1 MVAAHSHLMLN
12 RGVPGST
19 QIVTRADDMTSVS
32 TIASTE
38 ELYDLT
44 FDLLGSST
52 EDLFF
57 PRNYIIVE
65 GASDQVIVQRVLD
78 LLGEPAST
86 IKVLSAQ
93 GIDEVRERASSVVRA
108 LVPLVVNDSPYANH
122 VVAMIDAP
130 RDTEMA
136 SVDRLR
142 ADLGDRLYV
151 LDTPS
156 IEEYVPAEVYERA
169 GRVKEEDLAEL
180 SRRTGDRR
188 ARNSLKKEI
197 SDAIAATLVVEDL
210 DSITTIRDVGQ
221 RALL

>member
-1 MVAAHSHLMLN
+1 MLN
-12 RGVPGST
+12 RAVPGST

-108 LVPLVVNDSPYANH
+108 LVPLVVERFALCESRC
-122 VVAMIDAP
+122 
-130 RDTEMA
+130 RD
-136 SVDRLR
+136 D
-142 ADLGDRLYV
+142 
-151 LDTPS
+151 
-156 IEEYVPAEVYERA
+156 
-169 GRVKEEDLAEL
+169 
-180 SRRTGDRR
+180 
-188 ARNSLKKEI
+188 
-197 SDAIAATLVVEDL
+197 
-210 DSITTIRDVGQ
+210 
-221 RALL
+221 

>member
-1 MVAAHSHLMLN
+1 
-12 RGVPGST
+12 
-19 QIVTRADDMTSVS
+19 
-32 TIASTE
+32 
-38 ELYDLT
+38 
-44 FDLLGSST
+44 
-52 EDLFF
+52 
-57 PRNYIIVE
+57 
-65 GASDQVIVQRVLD
+65 
-78 LLGEPAST
+78 
-86 IKVLSAQ
+86 
-93 GIDEVRERASSVVRA
+93 
-108 LVPLVVNDSPYANH
+108 
-122 VVAMIDAP
+122 MIDAP